1 MVVRGPSLTLRYPR
15 AADAP
20 RLFELASDPEVV
32 RHFSWGPYRSAE
44 EPLPWIEDAE
54 RRREQGEWLE
64 FAIAGAADELIGVT
78 GLTELSRRDRRA
90 TIGTW
95 LGRPYW
101 GTGANRESKALLL
114 AVGFRRL
121 GLNRVT
127 ALASP
132 GNERSL
138 AALERIGFVPEGIL
152 RAWHIHRGETRD
164 VTVLRLLREDW
175 ERGGLSELPVEITG
189 DPPGA
194 FVIPH

>member
-20 RLFELASDPEVV
+20 RLFELARDPEVV
-32 RHFSWGPYRSAE
+32 RHFSWGPYRNAE

-54 RRREQGEWLE
+54 RRREEGEWLE
-64 FAIAGAADELIGVT
+64 FAIAGPGDELIGVT

-95 LGRPYW
+95 LGREYW

-114 AVGFRRL
+114 ALAFRRL

-132 GNERSL
+132 DNERSL
-138 AALERIGFVPEGIL
+138 AALERIGFVAEGVL
-152 RAWHIHRGETRD
+152 REWHIHRGEARD
-164 VTVLRLLREDW
+164 VTILCLLRRDW
-175 ERGGLSELPVEITG
+175 ESSDLAAFPLETLG
-189 DPPGA
+189 DPPEA
-194 FVIPH
+194 FTIPE